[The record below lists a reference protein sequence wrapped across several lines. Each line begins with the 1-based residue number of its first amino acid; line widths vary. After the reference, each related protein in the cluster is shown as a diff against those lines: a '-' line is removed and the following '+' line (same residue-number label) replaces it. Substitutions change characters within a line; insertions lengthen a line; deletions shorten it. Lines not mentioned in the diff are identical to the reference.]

1 MRRFFCSATTYVLA
15 AVQVTAGGGPLPEN
29 GSLRLSV
36 KTDLLRNRRGNL
48 CVSLFNASDGFP
60 AAGEK
65 AVFSDC
71 FKIEDLS
78 SNNDIA
84 IANLSTGIYALAMF
98 HDENSDGILNTGILG
113 IPAEGFGFSSNPKIR
128 FSAPKFSECTFQLSD
143 SNGAL
148 AIDLRYFL

>member
-1 MRRFFCSATTYVLA
+1 MRGFLCSATTCFLA
-15 AVQVTAGGGPLPEN
+15 ALQVTAGGGPLPEN

-36 KTDLLRNRRGNL
+36 KTDPLRNRRGHL
-48 CVSLFNASDGFP
+48 CVSLFTASEGFP

-71 FKIEDLS
+71 FKIEDLN

-84 IANLSTGIYALAMF
+84 IGNLSTGIYALAMF

-113 IPAEGFGFSSNPKIR
+113 IPVEGFGFSSNPKIR
-128 FSAPKFSECTFQLSD
+128 FSAPKFSECTFQLGD

-148 AIDLRYFL
+148 AIELRYFL